1 MEKERKIRKPKQTLN
16 DVSTSEEG
24 LAKNYTRATFIIRK
38 DILFKIK
45 SIAFKE
51 GKSIKYI
58 INKML
63 IECIKQ
69 YEESGVID
77 SNKREVSKGSN
88 SIEDDPCV
96 KYYKSLIEKN
106 KKQIVM
112 AKTIEGIKFYTL
124 PEAAKILG
132 ITPQTLR
139 KYIKQGKI
147 KGKKLSNYYL
157 ITEKALFEFLKQFE

>member
-77 SNKREVSKGSN
+77 SNKREVSN

-106 KKQIVM
+106 KNK
-112 AKTIEGIKFYTL
+112 
-124 PEAAKILG
+124 
-132 ITPQTLR
+132 
-139 KYIKQGKI
+139 
-147 KGKKLSNYYL
+147 
-157 ITEKALFEFLKQFE
+157 

>member
-1 MEKERKIRKPKQTLN
+1 MEKERKLRKPKATLN
-16 DVSTSEEG
+16 EVSTSEEG
-24 LAKNYTRATFIIRK
+24 LRKNYTRATFIIRK

-88 SIEDDPCV
+88 SIEDDPFV

-106 KKQIVM
+106 KNK
-112 AKTIEGIKFYTL
+112 
-124 PEAAKILG
+124 
-132 ITPQTLR
+132 
-139 KYIKQGKI
+139 
-147 KGKKLSNYYL
+147 
-157 ITEKALFEFLKQFE
+157 